1 MAVYDDVKKALQ
13 EFLAPQL
20 AEGREQIAALRSEM
34 EARFAKVDTQFVELR
49 SDVSQMRTEM
59 RQEIN
64 NLHTDLVRMEQV
76 FDARFQ
82 SVSLL
87 ERVARLEERVG
98 QR

>member
-1 MAVYDDVKKALQ
+1 MAVYDDVKKGLQ

-20 AEGREQIAALRSEM
+20 AEVRGELSQVRGEIAQVRA
-34 EARFAKVDTQFVELR
+34 
-49 SDVSQMRTEM
+49 DVSQLRAEM
-59 RQEIN
+59 HQEIN

>member
-20 AEGREQIAALRSEM
+20 AEVRGDIAQVRAE
-34 EARFAKVDTQFVELR
+34 
-49 SDVSQMRTEM
+49 VSQLRAEM
-59 RQEIN
+59 HQEIN

-82 SVSLL
+82 SVTPL